1 MTPRQRSWARWLWP
15 VVLVFS
21 LEAAA
26 QTPATNAA
34 EAKKHFLRSK
44 ELYDDGDFT
53 GALKELER
61 SYAMVPN
68 YKLLFN
74 MGQIHAQTQDYAAAL
89 KSFRKFLV
97 DGGDEVPEARR
108 ADVLKEVDRLRTRVA
123 ELTIIVNQPGAEVT
137 VDDVAMGQS
146 PLSAPITVNVGKRR
160 VTATLANHFPV
171 TKLVDVAGLDT
182 VNVRIDLT
190 PLVTTPAVTTAQ
202 PMTPAA
208 PMAAVVTEPP
218 AKPFRLPVW
227 IPWAAA
233 AAIGVGAGVVS
244 GLAWQSSQTQKQL
257 LDTYGTSRTA
267 LDATAQRT
275 RTLALTADI
284 LWGGTAAAGIGALL
298 YTLLR
303 PSDSPEPQGTL
314 TLIPS
319 FDSLTLVTTW

>member
-1 MTPRQRSWARWLWP
+1 MTPRRRRWAGWLWP

-21 LEAAA
+21 LDAAA
-26 QTPATNAA
+26 QTPAANAA
-34 EAKKHFLRSK
+34 EAKKHFTRSK

-61 SYAMVPN
+61 SYALVPN

-137 VDDVAMGQS
+137 VDDVSMGMS
-146 PLSAPITVNVGKRR
+146 PLSAPVTVNVGKRR

-182 VNVRIDLT
+182 VNVRIELT
-190 PLVTTPAVTTAQ
+190 PLVTTPAVATPQ
-202 PMTPAA
+202 PTTPA
-208 PMAAVVTEPP
+208 PVAAVVTEPP

-233 AAIGVGAGVVS
+233 AAVGAGAGVVS

-257 LDTYGTSRTA
+257 VESYGTSRKA
-267 LDATAQRT
+267 LDAAAQRT

-284 LWGGTAAAGIGALL
+284 LWGGTAAVGISALL